1 MCRSVA
7 LEKYSN
13 EACGL
18 KEKALCKELLALDNS

>member
-13 EACGL
+13 EASAL
-18 KEKALCKELLALDNS
+18 KEKALCKELLALDSY